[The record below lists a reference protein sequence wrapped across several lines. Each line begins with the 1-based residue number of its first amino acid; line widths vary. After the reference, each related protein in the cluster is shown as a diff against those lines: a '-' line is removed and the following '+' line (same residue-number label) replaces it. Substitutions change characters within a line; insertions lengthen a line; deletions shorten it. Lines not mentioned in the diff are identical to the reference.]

1 MTGIEQVLL
10 HYEYPAIFALLML
23 GIVGPLIP
31 DETILVLSGILV
43 HAGHMKFLP
52 ALAAGTGGSICG
64 ISLSYAIG
72 LYGYESLDRVW
83 PKAHRFIQE
92 HIIKAE
98 RWFRR
103 FGKWTLFFGYFV
115 AGVRHFTA
123 LFAGISRMPYGDF
136 WPYAYAGAFCWALSF
151 LSIGYFT
158 GSQWSKIGGTVDR
171 VILVAAAAIVVCGF
185 AWWKIRSRRAS

>member
-1 MTGIEQVLL
+1 MNGIEQFL
-10 HYEYPAIFALLML
+10 HHYQYFAIFALLML

-31 DETILVLSGILV
+31 DETILVLSGIFV
-43 HAGHMKFLP
+43 HTGQMRFLP
-52 ALAAGTGGSICG
+52 ALAAGTAGSICG

-83 PKAHRFIQE
+83 PAAHRFVQE

-123 LFAGISRMPYGDF
+123 LFAGISRMSYGDF
-136 WPYAYAGAFCWALSF
+136 WPFAYTGAFCWTLSF
-151 LSIGYFT
+151 LSVGYFA

-171 VILVAAAAIVVCGF
+171 VILIAAAVMALAGF
-185 AWWKIRSRRAS
+185 VWWKWSSGRKA